1 MGQSVDA
8 GKFLSSMI
16 LQILNFRV
24 LENLHQILLGQIGL
38 SLVGNNIAAMPSL
51 QMRTALEALLQL
63 VADK

>member
-1 MGQSVDA
+1 MGQSVVA

-24 LENLHQILLGQIGL
+24 LGNLHQILLGQIGP